1 MDGAVDGPDAR
12 VAATWLLQGYC
23 MCNGRGLF
31 RIGVMQPAAVLLAG
45 LAAFMIIRDETVAP
59 Q

>member
-1 MDGAVDGPDAR
+1 MLCIVVVALYYLAVIGSESLVR
-12 VAATWLLQGYC
+12 VELL
-23 MCNGRGLF
+23 
-31 RIGVMQPAAVLLAG
+31 PAQIALWIPNVLLAG